1 MSLYVVVHPRFGDTA
16 RVASDERHR
25 PQLVA
30 DIGTAGAVSIQ
41 VDDEPGGAEL
51 AARFARSLAAAAL
64 RFAERCEESIP
75 GPVVARP
82 VMCGEVST
90 ASDL

>member
-1 MSLYVVVHPRFGDTA
+1 MSLHVVVHPRFGDTA
-16 RVASDERHR
+16 RVASDEQHR

-30 DIGTAGAVSIQ
+30 EIGTAGAVSIQ
-41 VDDEPGGAEL
+41 VDDEPGSPEL
-51 AARFARSLAAAAL
+51 AAQFARSLAVAAL

-75 GPVVARP
+75 GPALARS

-90 ASDL
+90 AGDL

>member
-1 MSLYVVVHPRFGDTA
+1 MSLDVVVHPRFGDTA

-30 DIGTAGAVSIQ
+30 DIGTGSALSIQ
-41 VDDEPGGAEL
+41 VDDEPGSTEL
-51 AARFARSLAAAAL
+51 AARFARALAAAAL
-64 RFAERCEESIP
+64 RFAQRCEESIP
-75 GPVVARP
+75 GPAVVLP

-90 ASDL
+90 AGDV